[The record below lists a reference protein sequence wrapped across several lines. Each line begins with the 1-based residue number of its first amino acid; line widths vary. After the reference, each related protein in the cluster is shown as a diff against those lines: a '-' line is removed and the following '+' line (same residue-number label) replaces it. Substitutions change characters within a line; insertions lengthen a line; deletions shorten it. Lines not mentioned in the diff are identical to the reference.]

1 MNWLKK
7 LMILRILIASDLVK
21 KADCNTLIV
30 DYKYLIVNN
39 IKTNDISDLSKKG
52 DYDIKTSTIEK
63 KIFDYNHNEFIT
75 TQKFNNLTLVQG

>member
-1 MNWLKK
+1 
-7 LMILRILIASDLVK
+7 MILRILIASDLVK
-21 KADCNTLIV
+21 KADYNTLIV

-63 KIFDYNHNEFIT
+63 KILDYNLNEFIT